1 MIAKEDYGTVL
12 ITGGEH
18 EGEIGYYDDDIDDRE
33 AVVYVGTALFQ
44 KGVVVLRE
52 HLEPTD
58 EKVVLLSLHRL
69 LSRHP
74 EVKDYFGIVL
84 RGAK

>member
-1 MIAKEDYGTVL
+1 MIAKENYGTVI
-12 ITGGEH
+12 ITSGEH
-18 EGEIGYYDDDIDDRE
+18 AGEIGYYDDDIDDLE

-44 KGVVVLRE
+44 KGIVVLRE

-58 EKVVLLSLHRL
+58 EKIVLLSLHRL
-69 LSRHP
+69 LRKHP

-84 RGAK
+84 RGV